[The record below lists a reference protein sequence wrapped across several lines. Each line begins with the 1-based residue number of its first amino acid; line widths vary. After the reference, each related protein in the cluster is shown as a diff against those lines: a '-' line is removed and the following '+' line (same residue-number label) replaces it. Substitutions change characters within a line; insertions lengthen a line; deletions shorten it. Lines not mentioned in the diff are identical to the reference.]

1 MLTPQ
6 LSRRTLLAAA
16 GSLLAVP
23 SALALSRSERALYQ
37 ARTIVTGQRPETR
50 NPGLQRCLAEV
61 IVRVSGDQR
70 LASAPALQ
78 PFFAAADAPVLNIGY
93 RDLYAMRKIADEQGT
108 RDRPYEMTVAYD
120 AAKIDAMLKVLGSRP
135 WLGDRP
141 RLAVFLAVHHIGS
154 RYILTGTAE
163 AGDLQRQSFQ
173 DASWKYA
180 LEVVI
185 PSEYRLQ
192 QAGLTIDNLPNAS
205 LRQLRPLTDASV
217 GETPLLGL
225 LAWDKALLGWKARWR
240 IAAGGEEHSWGIEGV
255 NFDAAFRNAVGGA
268 AQLLSANGTPG

>member
-1 MLTPQ
+1 MPKLCMN
-6 LSRRTLLAAA
+6 RRSLLATA
-16 GSLLAVP
+16 GSLVMVP
-23 SALALSRSERALYQ
+23 PALALSRSERALYQ
-37 ARTIVTGQRPETR
+37 ARTIVTGQRAETR
-50 NPGLQRCLAEV
+50 IPGLKRCLAEV

-70 LASAPALQ
+70 LANAPGLEG
-78 PFFAAADAPVLNIGY
+78 FLAAAEEPVVSIGY

-108 RDRPYEMTVAYD
+108 RDRPYEMTVAYEP
-120 AAKIDAMLKVLGSRP
+120 AKIDAILTAMGSKP

-173 DASWKYA
+173 DAAWKYA

-185 PSEYRLQ
+185 PPEHRLQ
-192 QAGLTIDNLPNAS
+192 QAGFTVENLPDAT
-205 LRQLRPLTDASV
+205 LQQLRPLADASV

-225 LAWDKALLGWKARWR
+225 LAWDKAKLGWRARWR
-240 IAAGGEEHSWGIEGV
+240 IEAGGGEQSWGIEGV

-268 AQLLSANGTPG
+268 AQLLSGNGVPV